1 MEPHGQKEM
10 NDLCSV
16 MSRGNALYEL
26 WAEKNGISYN
36 MLSVVYALRLE
47 SGITQ
52 RSIAMRYGIPKQ
64 TVNTAVRELK
74 QKGYVVLEPSK
85 EDKRERLVVL
95 TEAGRNYAQEL
106 LEPLK
111 QIEDKVYRIIG
122 AERFSEAVETL
133 ELFALAFAREI
144 KDR

>member
-1 MEPHGQKEM
+1 M

-16 MSRGNALYEL
+16 MSRGNALYAF

-36 MLSVVYALRLE
+36 MFSVVYALTLE
-47 SGITQ
+47 SGIPQ
-52 RSIAMRYGIPKQ
+52 RSIVMRYGIPKQ
-64 TVNTAVRELK
+64 SVNTAVRELK
-74 QKGYVVLEPSK
+74 QKGLVVLEPSE
-85 EDKRERLVVL
+85 EDKRKHLVVL
-95 TEAGRNYAQEL
+95 TEAGRDYAREL

-144 KDR
+144 EDR